1 MDSITQFALG
11 AAIGEAVLGKK
22 AGFRAALV
30 GGVVA
35 SLPDLDVI
43 YPYANAVSAFTWHRG
58 VTHSL
63 FVLALFAPLVAWILQ
78 KTPVTNRGTAKE
90 WRLLVFLAL
99 LTHPLLD
106 AFTVYGTQILWPLP
120 IPPTTWSTL
129 FIIDPWMTAP
139 LLLGVIGARIGH
151 RYGNTRAERV
161 NLIGISFIVIAVY
174 LTCSIALKL
183 HVGQVARQS
192 LAECGI
198 EYEQFISTPLPFGIM
213 NWRLVVMTPDAYLQG
228 VYRLGGEM
236 RFESFETE
244 PELLEGLPAKAD
256 ISRLQWFSKGF
267 YSVRREGDKII
278 YTDLRMGTEPD
289 YAFRFEV
296 GPDLPE
302 ARQLPMS
309 FDLGRLTRMRESTTR

>member
-63 FVLALFAPLVAWILQ
+63 IVLALFAPLLAWTLQ
-78 KTPVTNRGTAKE
+78 KTSVTNRGTAKE

-106 AFTVYGTQILWPLP
+106 AFTVYGTQILWPIP

-151 RYGNTRAERV
+151 RYGKTRAERV
-161 NLIGISFIVIAVY
+161 NLIGITFIAIAVY

-198 EYEQFISTPLPFGIM
+198 EYEQFISTPLPFGIL

-278 YTDLRMGTEPD
+278 YTDLRMGIEPD

-309 FDLGRLTRMRESTTR
+309 FDLGRLTRTRESTTR

>member
-22 AGFRAALV
+22 AGLRAALV

-63 FVLALFAPLVAWILQ
+63 FVLALFAPLVAWTLQ
-78 KTPVTNRGTAKE
+78 KTPVTNRGTAE
-90 WRLLVFLAL
+90 QWRLLVFLAL

-139 LLLGVIGARIGH
+139 LLLGVIGARVGH
-151 RYGNTRAERV
+151 RYGKSRADRV
-161 NLIGISFIVIAVY
+161 NVMAIAFIVAY
-174 LTCSIALKL
+174 LTWSTAVKL
-183 HVGQVARQS
+183 HVAQVARQS
-192 LAECGI
+192 LTQRGI
-198 EYEQFISTPLPFGIM
+198 EYERFISTPLPFGTL
-213 NWRLVVMTPDAYLQG
+213 NWRVVVMTPGAYLQG
-228 VYRLGGEM
+228 FYRLGGEM
-236 RFESFETE
+236 EFESFVTE
-244 PELLEGLPAKAD
+244 PELLEGLPAEAD
-256 ISRLQWFSKGF
+256 IARLKWFSKGF
-267 YSVRREGDKII
+267 YSVRHKEGMII

-289 YAFRFEV
+289 YVFRFEV
-296 GPDLPE
+296 GPELFE

-309 FDLGRLTRMRESTTR
+309 FDLDRFNRMRESTMR

>member
-22 AGFRAALV
+22 AGFRAAVV

-63 FVLALFAPLVAWILQ
+63 IVLALFAPLIAWILQ
-78 KTPVTNRGTAKE
+78 KTPVTNQGTAKE

-120 IPPTTWSTL
+120 FAPTTWSTL

-139 LLLGVIGARIGH
+139 LLAWCH
-151 RYGNTRAERV
+151 RRAHR
-161 NLIGISFIVIAVY
+161 
-174 LTCSIALKL
+174 
-183 HVGQVARQS
+183 
-192 LAECGI
+192 
-198 EYEQFISTPLPFGIM
+198 TPLWKDSG
-213 NWRLVVMTPDAYLQG
+213 R
-228 VYRLGGEM
+228 
-236 RFESFETE
+236 
-244 PELLEGLPAKAD
+244 
-256 ISRLQWFSKGF
+256 
-267 YSVRREGDKII
+267 
-278 YTDLRMGTEPD
+278 
-289 YAFRFEV
+289 
-296 GPDLPE
+296 
-302 ARQLPMS
+302 ARQLDWYFLHRYFIS
-309 FDLGRLTRMRESTTR
+309 LGALH